1 MSSQTQKKLT
11 RDMEIKGISS
21 QTCFFFISPIRFV
34 FNQRGGRD
42 SNSWVWRGL
51 CGSQACFFF
60 VSPITVVS
68 DQVEDRDSNSWV
80 ITLIVIA
87 DSLISLFFFFCFPD

>member
-1 MSSQTQKKLT
+1 
-11 RDMEIKGISS
+11 MEIKGISS

-34 FNQRGGRD
+34 FNQRG
-42 SNSWVWRGL
+42 L

-68 DQVEDRDSNSWV
+68 DQVKIRPPESR
-80 ITLIVIA
+80 LG
-87 DSLISLFFFFCFPD
+87 

>member
-1 MSSQTQKKLT
+1 KKTLT
-11 RDMEIKGISS
+11 RDIVIKGISS
-21 QTCFFFISPIRFV
+21 QTYFFFISPIRFV

-68 DQVEDRDSNSWV
+68 DQVKIRPPESR
-80 ITLIVIA
+80 LG
-87 DSLISLFFFFCFPD
+87 